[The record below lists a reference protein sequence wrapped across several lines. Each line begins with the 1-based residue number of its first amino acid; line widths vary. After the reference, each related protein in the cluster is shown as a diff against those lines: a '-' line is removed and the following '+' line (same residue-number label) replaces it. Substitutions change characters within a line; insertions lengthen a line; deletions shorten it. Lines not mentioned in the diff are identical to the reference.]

1 MSLYRFGADELSP
14 LPTTTFEEAGLYE
27 RGDLQ
32 RLLRDQPDAIEDGLY
47 VVAEEFGDWDESRR
61 RIDLLCLDRA
71 GRLAVVELKR
81 TEDGGHM
88 DLQAVRYAAM
98 VASMTAEQ
106 LVRAHAQYLE
116 QRGEDR
122 SAARQRLR
130 SHLGV
135 GPDDELTIES
145 AEPRIVLV
153 SADFSRELTTSVL
166 WLNDVGLDIR
176 CVRLRPY
183 RLDDEL
189 LIDVTQVIPLPE
201 SEDYLV
207 RVREKSAEED
217 EVRRSGTSDRMHA
230 YQRFFAELLAAVKQR
245 DPSLTQATRT
255 QPQSWFSFAAGRSGA
270 SFAWAFTGDGRF
282 KVELTVDTANAAT
295 NRRIL
300 DALMQERET
309 IEQMIGQA
317 IEWLPSESR
326 RAQRLSVYWPAP
338 LTITS
343 PSAELEA
350 AREWAVDLT
359 LQFVGATKPRLATIA
374 FD

>member
-71 GRLAVVELKR
+71 GRLPVVELKR

-217 EVRRSGTSDRMHA
+217 EVRRSGTSDRIHA

-270 SFAWAFTGDGRF
+270 YFAWAFTGDGRF
-282 KVELTVDTANAAT
+282 KVELTVDTANAADLAPQ
-295 NRRIL
+295 NWSRSCERIR
-300 DALMQERET
+300 AGR
-309 IEQMIGQA
+309 G
-317 IEWLPSESR
+317 ES
-326 RAQRLSVYWPAP
+326 AWPASGTQRSRSSASCGRRRWRWRRGNRFRRWRGASAWP
-338 LTITS
+338 SRPTTAGAGS
-343 PSAELEA
+343 TAGCEWTRPSA
-350 AREWAVDLT
+350 
-359 LQFVGATKPRLATIA
+359 
-374 FD
+374 